1 MLNRKDLKTLINLK
15 DFITWLTCHDF
26 RKEAPGT
33 SRVSV
38 YKNIKRLEKKF
49 AAHHIR
55 DTRIFRLIL
64 LVAEL
69 TNKEYIRKILD
80 YIDSRKARTGFDFLP
95 AYNFIS
101 SVSVLMTGR
110 AIVTYYIPHDF
121 IKDILTDILF
131 RSLYEKASTG
141 SALPVHNC
149 CSLGDIECTKKMYY
163 KVLDAPKIDKS
174 HLLDFI
180 ITSVLDN
187 NPYSRLRDIANVAK
201 IAEARFLEL
210 LEMPGISDRM
220 AKIREHKLRYKFV
233 LKRYQVL
240 SSYGVVGRILVYM
253 NNYIDNVRVVILG
266 PRECA
271 SRIYGVVA
279 AYLGSPRIIITEN
292 DVIAGATL
300 PTSAMIR
307 IGEELSGCK
316 DVRMDIPVSGWI
328 YPLPFEYY
336 DPFQDKW
343 VKEPVD
349 IYKIFR
355 RMGLLERHIR

>member
-1 MLNRKDLKTLINLK
+1 MNRKDLKTLINLK

-49 AAHHIR
+49 VAHHIR
-55 DTRIFRLIL
+55 DARIFRLIL

-69 TNKEYIRKILD
+69 TEKEYVRKIID
-80 YIDSRKARTGFDFLP
+80 YIDSRKAKTGFDFLP

-101 SVSVLMTGR
+101 SVSVLMTGK
-110 AIVTYYIPHDF
+110 AIVTYYIPSDF

-131 RSLYEKASTG
+131 RSPYDNASTG

-163 KVLDAPKIDKS
+163 NVLDTPKIDRS

-187 NPYSRLRDIANVAK
+187 NPYSRLRDIANFAK

-210 LEMPGISDRM
+210 LEMPGISDKV
-220 AKIREHKLRYKFV
+220 AKIKETKLRYKFI
-233 LKRYQVL
+233 LKRYQIL
-240 SSYGVVGRILVYM
+240 SSHRVVGRTLVHMNKYM
-253 NNYIDNVRVVILG
+253 DNVKVTFIAPKL
-266 PRECA
+266 CA
-271 SRIYGVVA
+271 NRIYGIVA

-292 DVIAGATL
+292 EVIAGATL
-300 PTSAMIR
+300 PTNSMTR

-316 DVRMDIPVSGWI
+316 DVKMDIPVTGWV

-343 VKEPVD
+343 VMEPVD

-355 RMGLLERHIR
+355 RMGLLERHIGK

>member
-49 AAHHIR
+49 VAYHIR
-55 DTRIFRLIL
+55 DTRIFRLVL
-64 LVAEL
+64 LVTKL
-69 TNKEYIRKILD
+69 SNKEYIRKIID
-80 YIDSRKARTGFDFLP
+80 YIDNGKAKTGFDFLP

-101 SVSVLMTGR
+101 SVSVLMTGK

-121 IKDILTDILF
+121 INDILTDILF
-131 RSLYEKASTG
+131 RSLYDDASIG

-149 CSLGDIECTKKMYY
+149 CSLGDIDCAKKMYY

-180 ITSVLDN
+180 ITSVLDD

-210 LEMPGISDRM
+210 LKMPDVSDKI
-220 AKIREHKLRYKFV
+220 AKIKEYKLRYKFI

-240 SSYGVVGRILVYM
+240 SSNKIVGRVLVHM
-253 NNYIDNVRVVILG
+253 NRYIDNVKVTFLA
-266 PRECA
+266 PRLCA
-271 SRIYGVVA
+271 SQIYGVVA

-292 DVIAGATL
+292 DVIAGAVL
-300 PTSAMIR
+300 PTRAMVR

-336 DPFQDKW
+336 DPFQDMW